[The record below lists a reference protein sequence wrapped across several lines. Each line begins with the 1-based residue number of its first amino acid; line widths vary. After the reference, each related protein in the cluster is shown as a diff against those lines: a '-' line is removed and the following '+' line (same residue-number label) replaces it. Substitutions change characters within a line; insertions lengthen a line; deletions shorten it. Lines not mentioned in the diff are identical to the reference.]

1 MDDATRHAV
10 LQLLGR
16 AMSDVSEECWY
27 AGWVG
32 DAEYLIPELCRRVV
46 EAGRPLLWGRGTVTP
61 ETALGL
67 MYLAERL
74 GCWANWEKAGAAYA
88 PHQPF
93 PIPPD
98 ILADFERQR

>member
-32 DAEYLIPELCRRVV
+32 DAEYLIPDELDLF
-46 EAGRPLLWGRGTVTP
+46 A
-61 ETALGL
+61 
-67 MYLAERL
+67 
-74 GCWANWEKAGAAYA
+74 
-88 PHQPF
+88 
-93 PIPPD
+93 
-98 ILADFERQR
+98 